1 MLSAIEPPAIT
12 GDGEMNEIRELS
24 VNKVKKYTVNGVFIC
39 KKKKSTAEL
48 RTNLSERIEC

>member
-39 KKKKSTAEL
+39 KKKI
-48 RTNLSERIEC
+48 NG